1 MPIIVNLDT
10 MLAKR
15 KISLTEL
22 SKAVGLSL
30 TNLSMLKNG
39 NVRGVRFETLEKICI
54 VLNCQP
60 GDLLEY
66 QAFEDKKNDNSRR
79 DIIDTINKNLMKL
92 KNKED

>member
-66 QAFEDKKNDNSRR
+66 QAFKNEKNDNSRK